1 MAGAD
6 LVVTEDIVI
15 KNGAIVTVL
24 PGISA
29 QIEVNPAVNADR
41 YESYRVIGEKT
52 MLVKTTGS
60 WKKLSYLD

>member
-24 PGISA
+24 PGIPA

>member
-41 YESYRVIGEKT
+41 YESYRVIGAKT